1 METQYN
7 FFNGFSKF
15 KFGLNFKFK
24 IFIPVL
30 IVLLLI
36 IWIGFLSFVP
46 AFILSLLFSLVIT
59 IIVAYSKTGT
69 IDCYTI
75 DGKNYILYNKNIY
88 LKDYFHMDES
98 SLLNVNYD
106 KYQPK
111 NVGFINI
118 FLNDFIKSVEKQSN
132 TMWEY
137 FSAFKKIDIDDVN
150 YVFVYAENSDQDIKE
165 VFRAVCALDI
175 KNRSKDDIIEILT
188 MLGSIIS
195 QGDLDLIKAKVGILS
210 EKITEKRNE
219 NNEIF
224 KKWGIREPEK
234 D

>member
-1 METQYN
+1 
-7 FFNGFSKF
+7 
-15 KFGLNFKFK
+15 
-24 IFIPVL
+24 
-30 IVLLLI
+30 
-36 IWIGFLSFVP
+36 
-46 AFILSLLFSLVIT
+46 
-59 IIVAYSKTGT
+59 
-69 IDCYTI
+69 
-75 DGKNYILYNKNIY
+75 
-88 LKDYFHMDES
+88 
-98 SLLNVNYD
+98 
-106 KYQPK
+106 
-111 NVGFINI
+111 
-118 FLNDFIKSVEKQSN
+118 LNDFIKSVEKQSN